1 METMMKRDF
10 PRKRNPLAREV
21 RTPKY
26 RQRVER
32 DKSKFYRKIKHKR
45 KKNA

>member
-1 METMMKRDF
+1 MKKDF

-21 RTPKY
+21 RTQKY

-32 DKSKFYRKIKHKR
+32 DKSKFYRKNKHKR
-45 KKNA
+45 KEHDV